1 MLRWSAST
9 TKPMSRRVFISAD
22 GHRDRTV
29 GPAAGR
35 CGLTVRSESSWGTP
49 KYPPSHIYAQALM
62 IRPTTRTNSTR
73 DCSLATS
80 TTSTSPNHTN
90 TSQTRVD
97 PTSTPIIQI
106 LECLPSPIPDVAPHI
121 QPATLTPLTPPS
133 NTKRHIHALGR
144 LVETTDGGHRLL
156 RFGVCKIRFWRP
168 RPSSRGPNAHQFPK
182 CPK

>member
-1 MLRWSAST
+1 MEADPVRVCELLVGLGDVEVVGIDDETDEPSRVHNRRRAPRPDCGPCGGPLWS
-9 TKPMSRRVFISAD
+9 D
-22 GHRDRTV
+22 G
-29 GPAAGR
+29 
-35 CGLTVRSESSWGTP
+35 RSESSWGTP

-97 PTSTPIIQI
+97 TTSTPIIQI

-144 LVETTDGGHRLL
+144 LVETTDGGHR
-156 RFGVCKIRFWRP
+156 GI
-168 RPSSRGPNAHQFPK
+168 
-182 CPK
+182 